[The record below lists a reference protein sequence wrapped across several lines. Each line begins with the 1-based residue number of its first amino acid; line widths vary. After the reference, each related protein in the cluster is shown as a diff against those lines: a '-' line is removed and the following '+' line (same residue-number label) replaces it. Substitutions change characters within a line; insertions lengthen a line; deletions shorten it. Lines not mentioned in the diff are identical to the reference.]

1 VSAPDTK
8 FNLPTGEPPDHSRPE
23 ADPTKPAEEG
33 GSPADRR
40 AAPRPALPPMGE
52 QRSAQRGASEG
63 GFPAGRGAAPRPV
76 VPPMGGQRSA
86 QRGASEGGFL
96 SRWSRRK
103 RAAEAGQRLPEPAA
117 PPSAAPPPA
126 ELPDPATLSFADD
139 FSAYLG
145 AQVPAALKRAAMAK
159 LFADPSFNRM
169 DGLDVYI
176 EDYNLVPELSAE
188 ERALLAHARE
198 VLNPGSPPGAPP
210 GQASAQVEMPTE
222 DAPPCAM
229 EQAPGEP
236 GVGDGGPGELDC
248 SAIDA
253 ASQPLMPAETG
264 FEGCGDGSASRCR
277 GSQTP
282 GE

>member
-8 FNLPTGEPPDHSRPE
+8 FNLPTEEPPAHSRPE
-23 ADPTKPAEEG
+23 AAPTKPAEEEG

-40 AAPRPALPPMGE
+40 AAPRPAVPPMGE
-52 QRSAQRGASEG
+52 QRG
-63 GFPAGRGAAPRPV
+63 
-76 VPPMGGQRSA
+76 A

-103 RAAEAGQRLPEPAA
+103 RAAEARQRLPEPAV

-145 AQVPAALKRAAMAK
+145 ARVPAALKRAAMAK

-169 DGLDVYI
+169 DGLDVYV

-198 VLNPGSPPGAPP
+198 VLNPGSAPGVAS
-210 GQASAQVEMPTE
+210 GQASAQVQKPAE
-222 DAPPCAM
+222 DVPPCAM
-229 EQAPGEP
+229 EQASGPAPSEP
-236 GVGDGGPGELDC
+236 GGRDGGPGERRALDP
-248 SAIDA
+248 
-253 ASQPLMPAETG
+253 ASQGPMPEEAGTEAS
-264 FEGCGDGSASRCR
+264 GDGAASRC
-277 GSQTP
+277 GSRVP
-282 GE
+282 GG